1 MVICPQCNIEH
12 GEEEEFCENCGKFL
26 LAIEEPPSEEDR
38 ANAKLY
44 CPKCQVLYRKGNY
57 CRRCGSL
64 LMQGTPLK
72 ETDDQRLG
80 KKSTKRYSKEWLRLL
95 KEEKALESR
104 IRKLETQREKISGDV
119 LNFLSLRYQER
130 LESLSPLHQEIET
143 ELESIRKRTLEEM
156 DFLEIEL
163 KPIQKRLEEFQSL
176 HKLGAVTKPDF
187 VREKKGLRKEIKLRK
202 KSLRKYRQILSL
214 LPAKMGGRTVSPM
227 STGDLLR
234 PLPLLTVGII
244 ILLTVAGGYFLWPQH
259 TESAILVLKKIVV
272 SPSTPSSLNNSP
284 AAMEDKDVEKIGSLF
299 ENIRMAN
306 LQKNIDL
313 FMSCFSCD
321 FNGTEGKRL
330 DTLKVWENYNYLD
343 LSYDLKKQMITGD
356 TANVRLEWLVRT
368 SQKKGGQRKDGR
380 TVLDVTLKREDTRWK
395 IIDIKPVS

>member
-1 MVICPQCNIEH
+1 MVICPQCNIEY
-12 GEEEEFCENCGKFL
+12 GEGEEFCGNCGKFL
-26 LAIEEPPSEEDR
+26 LAIEDPPSEEER
-38 ANAKLY
+38 ANVKLY

-64 LMQGTPLK
+64 LMQGTPSK
-72 ETDDQRLG
+72 ETDAQRLE
-80 KKSTKRYSKEWLRLL
+80 KKSTKRCSKKWLRLL
-95 KEEKALESR
+95 KEEKALVSR
-104 IRKLETQREKISGDV
+104 MRKLEAQREKIPSDV
-119 LNFLSLRYQER
+119 LNPLFVRYQER
-130 LESLSPLHQEIET
+130 LESLSPLHQEVET
-143 ELESIRKRTLEEM
+143 ELESIRKRALEEM
-156 DFLEIEL
+156 DFLENEL

-176 HKLGAVTKPDF
+176 YKLDAVTKPDF
-187 VREKKGLRKEIKLRK
+187 IREKKGLKKEIKLRK
-202 KSLRKYRQILSL
+202 KSLKKYRQILSL
-214 LPAKMGGRTVSPM
+214 LPAKMGGRIVSPIL
-227 STGDLLR
+227 TGDFLR

-244 ILLTVAGGYFLWPQH
+244 ILLMVAGGYFLWPQH
-259 TESAILVLKKIVV
+259 TESGTLVLKKIVV
-272 SPSTPSSLNNSP
+272 SPSTPSSLNNPP
-284 AAMEDKDVEKIGSLF
+284 AATEDKDAEKIESLF
-299 ENIRMAN
+299 ENIRQAN

-343 LSYDLKKQMITGD
+343 LSYDLKKQTITGD

-380 TVLDVTLKREDTRWK
+380 TVLDVTLKREDAHWK

>member
-26 LAIEEPPSEEDR
+26 LAIEDPPSEEAR

-64 LMQGTPLK
+64 LMQGTPFK
-72 ETDDQRLG
+72 ETDDQRLE

-284 AAMEDKDVEKIGSLF
+284 AAMEDKDAEKIGSLF
-299 ENIRMAN
+299 ENIRLAN

-313 FMSCFSCD
+313 FMSCFSRD